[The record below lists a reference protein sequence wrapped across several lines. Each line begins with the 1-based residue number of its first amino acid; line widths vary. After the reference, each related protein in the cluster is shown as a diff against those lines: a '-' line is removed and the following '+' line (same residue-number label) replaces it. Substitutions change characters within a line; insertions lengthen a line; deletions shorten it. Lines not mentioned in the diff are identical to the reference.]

1 MFWESLSLLAKIL
14 FCTGIAST
22 AVLLVQIILLI
33 VGFASGSFDDFDG
46 ADVDFDGDGDI
57 DLDDAGSSGIGWFTV
72 KGLVAFFSIGSWT
85 GFAMDV
91 SGCHEALTIC
101 IAILTGVVALVG
113 VGFLY
118 KALNKL
124 QYNGIMNLKN
134 AIGKEAEV
142 YLTIPA
148 NNGGLG
154 KVNLQLQERYVEL
167 DARTNDAEA
176 IPTGSIVKVVGVING
191 DLIVEKK

>member
-1 MFWESLSLLAKIL
+1 MFWENLSLLAKIL

-22 AVLLVQIILLI
+22 AVLLIQIILLI

-101 IAILTGVVALVG
+101 IAILAGVVALVG

-154 KVNLQLQERYVEL
+154 KVNLQLQERFVEL

>member
-14 FCTGIAST
+14 FVTGIAST
-22 AVLLVQIILLI
+22 SVLLIQIILLI
-33 VGFASGSFDDFDG
+33 IGFASGSFDDFDG
-46 ADVDFDGDGDI
+46 ADVDLDGDGDI

-101 IAILTGVVALVG
+101 ISVLTGVVALVG

-134 AIGKEAEV
+134 AIGKDAEV

-148 NNGGLG
+148 NNGGMG

-167 DARTNDAEA
+167 DARTNDAEP